1 MNGMLV
7 SAYLLSIILTIATSF
22 AIVYLYIQKLKSMM
36 NSGVDEPENLKN
48 IEKTKNQ
55 PFELLLINP
64 KEVKYEKVEKKHF
77 QRISFFIY
85 LFSYLVFAL
94 IYSIV
99 NLKFSNNIL
108 SFYRVIF
115 NLLVLSPPFFLL
127 YTLFYIPKG
136 ANIFNIIGK
145 LLAINF
151 LVLALWQQL
160 FSISN
165 DVGLLDTIYLF
176 LSFNLLPICS
186 ILLFNIRKIRGVS
199 LTIAV
204 FFFSFFLLIGLVTEI
219 LISDNKLFR
228 FLFFSLTKVPIL
240 NIYPKVFFLLFVLI
254 IALGIAFC
262 LINLLKFFYQKGV
275 FSVLQLQVDSYV
287 LIYSMYVSSIE
298 ASIGSE
304 AYWLLL
310 VSFCIYKATQFILFK
325 FVDKKGLIG
334 RKMLFLRVF
343 DLNLKGEIFFNSL
356 EKYWRFIGPV
366 QLISGPDLIYSTV
379 QPHEVVAYLGG
390 SLQHQ
395 FCKNEK
401 QVAQNIAQIK
411 SGHNFDLSYQ
421 TNELY
426 CDKGNWKLVLQKLV
440 LLNDVIIMDL
450 RSFNDLNKGCIY
462 EITQLCTIAN
472 FQDVLFI
479 VDDTTDMELFSNTI
493 ASTMSKLDH
502 TSPNNSNDTCKI
514 HCYNLNIVD
523 THSLGDLMGIIETKL
538 RYP

>member
-1 MNGMLV
+1 MNGMLM
-7 SAYLLSIILTIATSF
+7 SAYLLSVILTIATSF
-22 AIVYLYIQKLKSMM
+22 AIVCLYKEKLKSMM
-36 NSGVDEPENLKN
+36 NSGENETE
-48 IEKTKNQ
+48 ISESIGKTKKQ
-55 PFELLLINP
+55 SFELCLINP
-64 KEVKYEKVEKKHF
+64 KETKYEKFGKKHK
-77 QRISFFIY
+77 QISFLIY
-85 LFSYLVFAL
+85 LFSYLVFVF
-94 IYSIV
+94 IYSV
-99 NLKFSNNIL
+99 FSLKFNNNAL
-108 SFYRVIF
+108 SFYRILF

-127 YTLFYIPKG
+127 YTLFYTRKG

-151 LVLALWQQL
+151 LILALWQQL

-165 DVGLLDTIYLF
+165 NTGILDTIFLF

-186 ILLFNIRKIRGVS
+186 LLLFNIRKIRGVS

-204 FFFSFFLLIGLVTEI
+204 LFFSFFLLIGLVAEI
-219 LISDNKLFR
+219 LISDDKLFR
-228 FLFFSLTKVPIL
+228 FLFFTLTKIPIL
-240 NIYPKVFFLLFVLI
+240 NIFPKVSFIAFVLV
-254 IALGIAFC
+254 IAGGIAFS
-262 LINLLKFFYQKGV
+262 LINLLKYFYQKGI
-275 FSVLQLQVDSYV
+275 FSVLQLQIDSYI

-298 ASIGSE
+298 ASIGNK
-304 AYWLLL
+304 AYLLLL
-310 VSFCIYKATQFILFK
+310 VSFLIYKTTQIVLFK
-325 FVDKKGLIG
+325 YMDKKSLIG

-343 DLNLKGEIFFNSL
+343 DLNLKGEMFFNSL

-379 QPHEVVAYLGG
+379 EPHEVVAYLGG

-395 FCKNEK
+395 FCKNET
-401 QVAQNIAQIK
+401 QVVQNIAQIK

-450 RSFNDLNKGCIY
+450 RSFNDSNKGCIY

-472 FQDVLFI
+472 FQDVFFI

-493 ASTMSKLDH
+493 TSTMSKLDQ

-514 HCYNLNIVD
+514 NYYNLNIVD
-523 THSLGDLMGIIETKL
+523 AHSIEELMGVIETKI
-538 RYP
+538 RYS